1 MGQRH
6 IKNVFQINSPGALI
20 AEVLVILDLVSPGA
34 DIASIRNIFR
44 ATGKLYAGQ
53 FPGYRACNTGYHDLQ
68 HANNTFLAMAR
79 LIHGATIE
87 GLEFS
92 GSNMIS
98 GLVAALLHDVG
109 YIQEAS
115 EIEGTGARH
124 KSDHEQRSKDFLSR
138 HGSAFGLSTGQIAD
152 GRAIIACTDMAL
164 DLSTISFSSDGIE
177 LLGKM
182 LGTAD
187 LLAQLGD
194 IAYLEKIPALYEE
207 CREADTGEFRDELD
221 IIRNAPAFYDVAEK
235 RLLTSLDSTCRF
247 MELHFEH
254 RWGQRRNVYQE
265 IIDSQKD
272 FLINIINKP
281 NTDPRDFLNRWRPP
295 ENLLN
300 LCDR

>member
-6 IKNVFQINSPGALI
+6 INSVFQIDSPEAII
-20 AEVLVILDLVSPGA
+20 AEVLVILDLVYPGA
-34 DIASIRNIFR
+34 DIKSIRSIFR
-44 ATGKLYAGQ
+44 TTGKLYAGQ
-53 FPGYRACNTGYHDLQ
+53 IPGYRACNTGYHDLQ

-79 LIHGATIE
+79 LIHGAIIE
-87 GLEFS
+87 GFEFS
-92 GSNMIS
+92 ESNMVS

-115 EIEGTGARH
+115 DIEGTGARH
-124 KSDHEQRSKDFLSR
+124 KANHEQRSKDFLSC
-138 HGSAFGLSTGQIAD
+138 HGRLFGLSTGQIAD

-164 DLSTISFSSDGIE
+164 DLSTISFSSNGIE

-194 IAYLEKIPALYEE
+194 IAYLEKLPALYEE
-207 CREADTGEFRDELD
+207 CREAGTGEYRDELD
-221 IIRNAPAFYDVAEK
+221 IIRKAPAFYEVAEK
-235 RLLTSLDSTCRF
+235 RLQTSLDSTYRF

-272 FLINIINKP
+272 FLINILNKP
-281 NTDPRDFLNRWRPP
+281 NSNPRDLLNRWRPP

-300 LCDR
+300 FCDR